1 MKNTFGNALAVTIF
15 GESRGAAVGVV
26 IDGMPAGYPVDNSAV
41 AKALALRSPQ
51 GDSDTKRCESDK
63 FLILSGVLGG
73 FTCGTPICITI
84 PNNDT
89 ASIPAVSE
97 NIPLRPSHADYSQ
110 LCKYGRYADIRGGGH
125 SSGRVTA
132 ALVAAGAV
140 IKPFIEKHGISV
152 GTHVL
157 SIGSE
162 HDIPFSAPVREVG
175 TITGVP
181 FPVLDKTARERMES
195 AMRSA
200 REAGDSLGGM
210 LETAVCG
217 LHAGIGDPWFDTAE
231 GRIAQIAF
239 SVPGVKGIDFGAG
252 FSIADMRGSE
262 ANDAFCT
269 SNGVIATETNRSGGI
284 NGGISN
290 GMPIIFRTA
299 FRPAPT
305 IMKAQN
311 TIGFPCMEPEVFTG
325 SERNDTCFIPR
336 AAEVMNAAAIIAV
349 ADMLASAGEK

>member
-1 MKNTFGNALAVTIF
+1 MKNTFGNALTVTIF
-15 GESRGAAVGVV
+15 GESHGASVGVV
-26 IDGMPAGYPVDNSAV
+26 IDGMPAGYPVDDSAL

-51 GDSDTKRCESDK
+51 GDSFTKRSECDEFS
-63 FLILSGVLGG
+63 ILSGVFDN

-84 PNNDT
+84 QNNDT
-89 ASIPAVSE
+89 ASVTPVSE

-132 ALVAAGAV
+132 ALVVAGAV
-140 IKPFIEKHGISV
+140 IKPFIEKHGVSV
-152 GTHVL
+152 ATHVL
-157 SIGSE
+157 SVGSE
-162 HDIPFSAPVREVG
+162 RDIPFSDPVRE
-175 TITGVP
+175 TDAITGVQ

-200 REAGDSLGGM
+200 RESGDSLGGV

-217 LHAGIGDPWFDTAE
+217 LRAGIGDPWFDTVE

-262 ANDAFCT
+262 ANDAFCI
-269 SNGVIATETNRSGGI
+269 SNGGIATETNRSGGI

-311 TIGFPCMEPEVFTG
+311 TIGFPGLEPEVFAG
-325 SERNDTCFIPR
+325 SIRNDTCFVPR

-349 ADMLASAGEK
+349 ADMLTSAGEK